1 MKRAELVKI
10 VKYLKSFKKLESIY
24 RVDDTVLKL
33 IFDKREI
40 LFFDMTKGNSYI
52 FKKDNYKSS
61 KVYSAPFDIVLKKR
75 CFNSFVEE
83 AEVLKDNKI
92 VRFKLTQKKSYKAT
106 VTYLQFEFT
115 GRHTNVIICDEEF
128 VILEALRHI
137 DKSVSYR
144 EIKNGIK
151 LPELPGVA
159 FTEKDVTI
167 ENVNRYLH
175 DKYTKSMEKKLNST
189 INQKLIAIHK
199 KIQKLEKIK
208 EKLPLESELM
218 EKSQQYKKEAE
229 LLLANLSNI
238 KNYQKEVV
246 VRDYDG
252 KDIYIKFPKEAKTPS
267 QAANILYDLSK
278 KSKQK
283 AKNIHLE
290 VENLD
295 SKIEYLKSL
304 ERITKEIKSLDE
316 LKLYFPKPKKTG
328 KKEKNHDGV
337 ENFYFEGYKISLGK
351 NEKANAYLLKNAKM
365 SDIWLHLKDLP
376 STHVIIS
383 SNKKEVP
390 KEVLEFGANL
400 CVKFSTTQKSSYLVD
415 YTTRRNVKVISGA
428 KVNYVNYKTLGVK
441 V

>member
-10 VKYLKSFKKLESIY
+10 IEYIKNFKKLESIY

-33 IFDKREI
+33 IFDKKET

-52 FKKDNYKSS
+52 FKKDDYKSS
-61 KVYSAPFDIVLKKR
+61 KIYSAPFDIVLKKR
-75 CFNSFVEE
+75 CFNSFIEE
-83 AEVLKDNKI
+83 VEVLKGNKI
-92 VRFKLTQKKSYKAT
+92 VRFKLMQKKSYKAT

-128 VILEALRHI
+128 IILEALRHI

-151 LPELPGVA
+151 LPKLPGIE
-159 FTEKDVTI
+159 FGEKDMVI
-167 ENVNRYLH
+167 EDIKKYLY
-175 DKYTKSMEKKLNST
+175 DKYKEKMQKKLNNT
-189 INQKLIAIHK
+189 INQKLIAIHR
-199 KIQKLEKIK
+199 KLEKLKKIK
-208 EKLPLESELM
+208 GKLPLESELI
-218 EKSQQYKKEAE
+218 KRSKNYQKEAE
-229 LLLANLSNI
+229 LLLANLSDI
-238 KNYQKEVV
+238 KNYQKEAVV
-246 VRDYDG
+246 KDYDG
-252 KDIYIKFPKEAKTPS
+252 NDVCIKFPKEAKTPS

-295 SKIEYLKSL
+295 SKIRYLKSL
-304 ERITKEIKSLDE
+304 EQIIKEVESPDE
-316 LKLYFPKPKKTG
+316 LKLYFPKAKKIG
-328 KKEKNHDGV
+328 KKEKSYDGV
-337 ENFYFEGYKISLGK
+337 ENFYFEGYKLSLGK

-390 KEVLEFGANL
+390 KEVLEFGAHL